1 MSLNNR
7 ETSQDNW
14 KELATK
20 LADALLS
27 DKNENTLLTKQQGP
41 LHPDNLKA
49 SFNACESIDQLT
61 VLLLTGLT
69 DPEYFR
75 DGYTL
80 NHHIVGY
87 GSRDTLDAYFNLLT
101 LMAEHYPK
109 HIVSILKAQEVYSTS
124 FNFSSGKTT
133 IFGSTLAHSLMPRI
147 WWDETT
153 DVTEFVKSYLDLL
166 FKLKDKL
173 NHKTLVD
180 ILAKR
185 TLGGNTAGHRMVLK
199 KNKEHINQYV
209 CLLVSLLTGEAKAE
223 VINLIKLDD
232 REHTLSND
240 DSKEIKDF
248 FYRLNESGFANES
261 KGLKA
266 LTDYFSGNLCN
277 KETLQNC
284 YDYLMNPQVNMHFKS
299 ADFSKILL
307 SCQRNNGITL
317 CHLFINQLDSHSI
330 DKLFTTLVLLKGQS
344 NNIIKQL
351 FLKIGNN
358 PALADLIIRRQNAE
372 ITKQYIAFVSALKGP
387 IEANELHYILK
398 NSKNIFTKKEIAE
411 ILFKNL
417 SHGTFSK
424 EACHD
429 IAFNYK
435 DILSQHL
442 LTLPD
447 NEAKELVLKNAL
459 NSDHPLGQIL
469 WYQRG
474 WAKPS
479 LKSGNLNLLNQA
491 LNKLQAEKLPAT
503 EITTKTITKTTSD
516 NLTVQEI
523 PAWATTY
530 PHIYSVINPAFTPAA
545 VSQKAPTSITPSHH
559 YADLANESDV
569 TISTEQTTNHYP
581 DQKSV
586 SLFRNRIIQTQEGT
600 FFIPNLEE
608 NNNKEEK
615 LSEEEIA
622 LSLLST
628 APAAQSDP
636 LPLTNKTKKLL
647 VLV

>member
-80 NHHIVGY
+80 
-87 GSRDTLDAYFNLLT
+87 DAYFNLLT

-133 IFGSTLAHSLMPRI
+133 IFGSTFAHSLMPRI

-223 VINLIKLDD
+223 VINLIK
-232 REHTLSND
+232 
-240 DSKEIKDF
+240 
-248 FYRLNESGFANES
+248 
-261 KGLKA
+261 
-266 LTDYFSGNLCN
+266 
-277 KETLQNC
+277 Q
-284 YDYLMNPQVNMHFKS
+284 
-299 ADFSKILL
+299 
-307 SCQRNNGITL
+307 
-317 CHLFINQLDSHSI
+317 
-330 DKLFTTLVLLKGQS
+330 
-344 NNIIKQL
+344 
-351 FLKIGNN
+351 IG
-358 PALADLIIRRQNAE
+358 
-372 ITKQYIAFVSALKGP
+372 
-387 IEANELHYILK
+387 
-398 NSKNIFTKKEIAE
+398 
-411 ILFKNL
+411 
-417 SHGTFSK
+417 
-424 EACHD
+424 
-429 IAFNYK
+429 
-435 DILSQHL
+435 
-442 LTLPD
+442 
-447 NEAKELVLKNAL
+447 
-459 NSDHPLGQIL
+459 
-469 WYQRG
+469 
-474 WAKPS
+474 
-479 LKSGNLNLLNQA
+479 
-491 LNKLQAEKLPAT
+491 
-503 EITTKTITKTTSD
+503 
-516 NLTVQEI
+516 
-523 PAWATTY
+523 
-530 PHIYSVINPAFTPAA
+530 
-545 VSQKAPTSITPSHH
+545 
-559 YADLANESDV
+559 
-569 TISTEQTTNHYP
+569 
-581 DQKSV
+581 
-586 SLFRNRIIQTQEGT
+586 
-600 FFIPNLEE
+600 
-608 NNNKEEK
+608 
-615 LSEEEIA
+615 
-622 LSLLST
+622 
-628 APAAQSDP
+628 
-636 LPLTNKTKKLL
+636 
-647 VLV
+647 